1 MGNGDGLLNYIENTG
16 TATAPAFVQRTG
28 SANPF
33 DGIDVGSSSKPTLG
47 DSDDTL
53 NYLENTGTS
62 TALAFVQRTGSA
74 NPFDGIDVGWVSAPA
89 LADLDADGTL
99 RPRPSIG

>member
-47 DSDDTL
+47 NL
-53 NYLENTGTS
+53 
-62 TALAFVQRTGSA
+62 
-74 NPFDGIDVGWVSAPA
+74 DG
-89 LADLDADGTL
+89 DGTL
-99 RPRPSIG
+99 IQRPSIDKLRPHVLCRSQATWTS